1 MSAKITRYLTL
12 AVTVLTAAIAA
23 GAFVLSYQA
32 LLTTG
37 LNNGIPANLAYIWPL
52 LIDAPLVVFTL
63 ALLAAQL
70 MRQSARLWAGLVI
83 LYTAA
88 TIFFNI
94 SHAQPSAMGWLVAI
108 VAPVGL
114 LLTTE
119 ALRHLAK
126 MVIERQA
133 AIETLAELSNQA
145 EAMRRELSGLAEQ
158 QQQEIAKLDQA
169 IASRQ
174 AQLEALKADI
184 SLAKSSNFQE
194 MHEKAQQAKQQAIEE
209 RRLQVLTLLQSGNDD
224 KSIAAQLGKD
234 VRTIRADITA
244 LNGKVKQVVA

>member
-1 MSAKITRYLTL
+1 MSAKIITALTL
-12 AVTVLTAAIAA
+12 AVTALTAAIAA

-32 LLTTG
+32 LHTTG

-94 SHAQPSAMGWLVAI
+94 SHAQPSPMGWLVAI

-126 MVIERQA
+126 MTIERQA
-133 AIETLAELSNQA
+133 AIETLAELRLQA
-145 EAMRRELSGLAEQ
+145 EVMRGELSQLAEQ
-158 QQQEIAKLDQA
+158 QQQEIAKLDNA
-169 IASRQ
+169 IASKQ

-184 SLAKSSNFQE
+184 SLAKSENVITKSDI
-194 MHEKAQQAKQQAIEE
+194 ATVLQQAKQQAIEE
-209 RRLQVLTLLQSGNDD
+209 RRVQVLTLLQSGADD
-224 KSIAAQLGKD
+224 KAIAAQLGRD
-234 VRTIRADITA
+234 IRTIRADITA
-244 LNGKVKQVVA
+244 ANGRVVA